1 MKYFAKIAA
10 ETGVIEQGLLSL
22 VGKKSPLWSHEA
34 GTSRSDAIKKD
45 FKGMAFTGANA
56 PMISDTTSTTFMG
69 DGSTNFPTDQ
79 KFQVDNIKHRSF
91 NEGDKVTGVNK
102 SDSYKV
108 DAEGNKK
115 FTGSTQ
121 TAGSLSKADAIKE
134 VKSKKESREYKSDRR
149 PVQDETLSN
158 DLTKGGSLHKEAV
171 APAIGAALA
180 GLARVL
186 GIGAVRAGTGA
197 ATKAIVAGGTR
208 AGASAAAG
216 SGGFWA
222 NLLKPTWGKAGM
234 AAMMLPMGGKGAKAT
249 EAVGNYGKMS
259 KLPSGDTSFW
269 KGSKNW

>member
-1 MKYFAKIAA
+1 MKYFTKIA
-10 ETGVIEQGLLSL
+10 EEPGV
-22 VGKKSPLWSHEA
+22 KKSPLWSHEA

-45 FKGMAFTGANA
+45 FNGMAFTGANA
-56 PMISDTTSTTFMG
+56 PMLSDTTSTTFMG
-69 DGSTNFPTDQ
+69 DGSTGFPTDQ

-121 TAGSLSKADAIKE
+121 SAGSMSKDDAIKE
-134 VKSKKESREYKSDRR
+134 VKSKKESRGYKKDRL
-149 PVQDETLSN
+149 PAQEETLSN

-171 APAIGAALA
+171 APAIPAILA

-186 GIGAVRAGTGA
+186 GMGAVRAGAGA
-197 ATKAIVAGGTR
+197 AVRGAAGAGTRAIVAGGTR
-208 AGASAAAG
+208 AGAGAAGAG
-216 SGGFWA
+216 SGGFWS

-249 EAVGNYGKMS
+249 EAAGNYGKMS
-259 KLPSGDTSFW
+259 KLPSGDMGFW
-269 KGSKNW
+269 EGAKNW